1 MTVVEK
7 GNTLLQDITEATFA
21 PKPSLRA
28 SHGAVGF
35 GTSENSLIR

>member
-1 MTVVEK
+1 MAVVMK
-7 GNTLLQDITEATFA
+7 GNTLVEDITEPTFA
-21 PKPSLRA
+21 PKPSLGA